1 MRNKSKRITADYCPF
16 ILPIIMNFLLCFQ
29 LMTTSD
35 GRYDDNEFSDDSG
48 WVEELLE
55 RPQSASKTLQAYI
68 EQFDFEGDTVR
79 TPKATRNGCYART
92 VPGLLSSKPKS
103 ASPPGTLKDLVKT
116 SGDMVDNLVNWVRA
130 SYTKDPLRKIVP
142 YGTGRTSLSDRVL
155 LITVRDCSRLPETAR
170 DCPRLSG
177 KLSY

>member
-1 MRNKSKRITADYCPF
+1 MI
-16 ILPIIMNFLLCFQ
+16 
-29 LMTTSD
+29 TSD

-68 EQFDFEGDTVR
+68 EQFDFEGDTER

-130 SYTKDPLRKIVP
+130 SYTKDLHRKIVP
-142 YGTGRTSLSDRVL
+142 YGTGRTSLSDERENRFSEL
-155 LITVRDCSRLPETAR
+155 EGNRFIQTF
-170 DCPRLSG
+170 
-177 KLSY
+177 